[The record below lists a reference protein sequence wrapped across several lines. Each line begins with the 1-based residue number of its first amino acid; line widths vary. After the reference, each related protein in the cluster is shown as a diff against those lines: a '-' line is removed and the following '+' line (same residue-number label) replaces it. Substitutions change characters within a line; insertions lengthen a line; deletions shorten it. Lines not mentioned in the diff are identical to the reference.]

1 MLKNLM
7 LSSFTLTL
15 LASCAT
21 NNSKSVQNKNINEVK
36 DEIAIILKS
45 EGGITPVRQFYD
57 SGVVS
62 NTKVSQVSFK
72 KDEKR
77 RQKKSTINDFSES
90 NLVNSLE
97 LSGGDEELVN
107 KWVEHFAVKDRERFQ
122 RMLNRGEIYREV
134 VQNILLENGLPSDL
148 FYLALI
154 ESGFVT
160 AANSHASAKGV
171 WQFMKGTGKQYGL
184 LVTPL
189 IDEREDPIRATEA
202 AAKYLRKLYSAYES
216 WELAFAAYNAGE
228 YRILSSIM
236 KGETRNYWELADKK
250 LIPPE
255 TRNYVPKIIAAM
267 KIARNLDKYNFEL
280 APESENI
287 IFPDLKMYEVNSP
300 IRVSSIAEVMNV
312 PKSEVLKYNPHLKN
326 GVTPINQSTYEV
338 WFPDVNSYETQR
350 LLKTLKRERGKSE
363 AIAQQVPKK
372 TYKVKRGDTL
382 SGVSRKLNTPMYLL
396 KKINNLSS
404 NNIYVG
410 QRLKYHST
418 NYRSVSSKSS
428 FYKVRS
434 GDTLSKISRRF
445 NIRISNL
452 KKYNNLKNNSIYV
465 GQKIYLSSKDNE
477 KTHVVKSGENLTLI
491 ARKYGLNISDIKRK
505 NNLKTNNIFPGQ
517 KLDI

>member
-1 MLKNLM
+1 MLKKHILIASIS
-7 LSSFTLTL
+7 LFLF
-15 LASCAT
+15 SCAGHKVET
-21 NNSKSVQNKNINEVK
+21 SSGTTAKKSVG
-36 DEIAIILKS
+36 DEIAMILES
-45 EGGITPVRQFYD
+45 EGGITPVNQFYE
-57 SGVVS
+57 SGVITNSSPAKFLKNKEVRS
-62 NTKVSQVSFK
+62 NQLTR
-72 KDEKR
+72 ER
-77 RQKKSTINDFSES
+77 LSES
-90 NLVNSLE
+90 NLVNTME
-97 LSGGDEELVN
+97 LSGGDQGLIE
-107 KWVEHFAVKDRERFQ
+107 KWVEYFSVKDRERFQ

-160 AANSHASAKGV
+160 SANSHASAKGV

-228 YRILSSIM
+228 YRILTSIM

-267 KIARNLDKYNFEL
+267 KIARNLDKYGFEL

-287 IFPDLKMYEVNSP
+287 IFPDLKMYEVRSP
-300 IRVSSIAEVMNV
+300 VRVSSIAEVMNISE
-312 PKSEVLKYNPHLKN
+312 KEVLKYNPHLKN
-326 GVTPINQSTYEV
+326 GVTPMNQSSYEI

-350 LLKTLKRERGKSE
+350 LLGTLRAEKRQSN
-363 AIAQQVPKK
+363 AIAQSIPKK

-382 SGVSRKLNTPMYLL
+382 SGISEKLNTPIYLL
-396 KKINNLSS
+396 KKFNNLSS
-404 NNIYVG
+404 SRIYVG
-410 QRLKYHST
+410 QSLRYKAKS
-418 NYRSVSSKSS
+418 YRGVASNSNV
-428 FYKVRS
+428 YKVRS
-434 GDTLSKISRRF
+434 GDTLSKISKRF

-452 KKYNNLKNNSIYV
+452 KRYNKLKSNHIYV
-465 GQKIYLSSKDNE
+465 GQQIYLNQSSANQ
-477 KTHVVKSGENLTLI
+477 TFHVVKRGENLSLI
-491 ARKYGLNISDIKRK
+491 ARKYGAEISMIKKK
-505 NNLKTNNIFPGQ
+505 NNLKSNNIFPGQ
-517 KLDI
+517 KLEI